1 MNQTN
6 VLSLTVPKLL
16 NISLLYVEKVCNIIS
31 PVTMCLY
38 VTQPITEGMTN

>member
-1 MNQTN
+1 MYCLLLFPNF
-6 VLSLTVPKLL
+6 L

-38 VTQPITEGMTN
+38 VTQAITEGMTN